1 MKDILSVVKKEL
13 KAILR
18 DKAILAQIIVLP
30 FAVVFGYAMLM
41 SMMNETEEPSEVT
54 AYYADAPEM
63 MVEGLQALGLKE
75 MGEEKPETIKE
86 AIGNKNC
93 DLFIVFPKDFA
104 VAEVGA
110 SSLSDIEMW
119 YNSSDT
125 GSAILRSNVLGFLD
139 AFRPTV
145 FTVNAKTEVDYDL
158 GEETYMARKL
168 LGTVLPMFLLM
179 MVFTVCMNLAAE
191 TVAGDKERGF
201 LNTMLIAPVKR
212 SSIAAGKAIC
222 IFMAAVAGG
231 ISAFAG
237 MALSLP
243 KMASALGMENGLT
256 YSMKEY
262 VLLFAVTITAVFA
275 LAGLLL
281 VISSVAKDAKQAT
294 SIAPVIMVAMMIA
307 SFLTMVDGFGRA
319 VENLGMANAV
329 IPAWNAMTVM
339 QNIMLLEY
347 SPVFVAVTCV
357 ANLAFTAI
365 CITVVGKMFENE
377 KIVNG

>member
-75 MGEEKPETIKE
+75 MGEETPETIKE

-104 VAEVGA
+104 VAEAGT

-125 GSAILRSNVLGFLD
+125 GSAILRSNVLGFFD

-168 LGTVLPMFLLM
+168 LGTVLPMLLLM

-237 MALSLP
+237 MAVSLP